1 MKKILLFLFINKL
14 RIVLNL
20 NEEFVDLYLRF
31 FLSILKFRLYSL
43 PQFLNGMV
51 FSAKSCLSQS
61 KLQKR

>member
-43 PQFLNGMV
+43 PQFFKWDGI
-51 FSAKSCLSQS
+51 
-61 KLQKR
+61 